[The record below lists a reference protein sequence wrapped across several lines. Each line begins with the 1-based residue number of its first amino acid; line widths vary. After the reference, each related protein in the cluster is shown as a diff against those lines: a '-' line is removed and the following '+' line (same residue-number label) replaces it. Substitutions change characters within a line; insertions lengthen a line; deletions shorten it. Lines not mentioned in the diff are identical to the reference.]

1 MPRTSMASIARSLD
15 TSVRDVMEAARQ
27 AGIGGL
33 NPQSRVTWEV
43 ADQIEAAW
51 ERANDEGS
59 D

>member
-1 MPRTSMASIARSLD
+1 MSHTSMASIARSLD
-15 TSVRDVMEAARQ
+15 TSVRDVIAVARQ
-27 AGIGGL
+27 AGVGGL

-51 ERANDEGS
+51 ERANDEDS